1 MTVGTTAMTSHV
13 NLPITYIDNS
23 SPSSTWTSTEQDMS
37 DAKENRRARRYPTYC
52 TVELDSG
59 TGITRNLS
67 TTGVFFTTVQP
78 IEPDL
83 MLRCFIPMQKPGR
96 NMTRLRCEGRVVRA
110 DKSVE
115 GWEVAVHFT
124 TFEW

>member
-1 MTVGTTAMTSHV
+1 MNDSREKRLAG
-13 NLPITYIDNS
+13 
-23 SPSSTWTSTEQDMS
+23 
-37 DAKENRRARRYPTYC
+37 RFPTFC

-67 TTGVFFTTVQP
+67 TTGVCFMTDQV
-78 IEPDL
+78 IEPNL

-96 NMTRLRCEGRVVRA
+96 NLTRLRCEGRVVRA
-110 DKSVE
+110 DKATD
-115 GWEVAVHFT
+115 GWEVAIHFT

>member
-1 MTVGTTAMTSHV
+1 
-13 NLPITYIDNS
+13 
-23 SPSSTWTSTEQDMS
+23 MS
-37 DAKENRRARRYPTYC
+37 DTKENRQACRFPTSC
-52 TVELDSG
+52 IVELDSG
-59 TGITRNLS
+59 AGITRNLS
-67 TTGVFFTTVQP
+67 TTGVCFTTDQA

-96 NMTRLRCEGRVVRA
+96 NLTRLRCEGRVVRTA
-110 DKSVE
+110 RSVD